1 MEEYATSIVIV
12 GAGPAGL
19 GCALALRKAGIADFR
34 ILERSTV
41 GASFEAWPREMR
53 MITPSFHGNPFF
65 QTDLN
70 AVNPATSPADLFGQE
85 HPSGRQYAAY
95 LKAVVQHYGLEVSEG
110 TAVERIEPE
119 GGRFIV
125 TTSAGIIDAGAV
137 IWAAGEFGLPRTA
150 VFEGASHCRHNSIV
164 SSWSK
169 WPGEETTI
177 IGGYESGI
185 DAAYHLVRAG
195 KQVRVI
201 SKGEPWLIDNPDPSE
216 ALSPFT
222 KGRLVE
228 ALTAYPAQLELVGH
242 AEVVA
247 VEREGDRFEVR
258 LEDGRTF
265 ETASPPILATGF
277 RSALTPVRD
286 LFAWSGD
293 HPVFTEE
300 DGSTLHPGL
309 FYSGPSLVQR
319 GSKFCFIYKFRA
331 RFGVIARAVAD
342 YLGETVSPDLDDYS
356 ARGFMIDDLDCCVD
370 CQCALDGR
378 DGEDGVMDLPSPR
391 REKTANRWN
400 G

>member
-1 MEEYATSIVIV
+1 MEQHEKTKVLIV

-19 GCALALRKAGIADFR
+19 GCALALRKAGIEDFR
-34 ILERSTV
+34 ILDRSVV
-41 GASFEAWPREMR
+41 GSSFEAWPREMR

-70 AVNPATSPADLFGQE
+70 AVNPATSPADLFGRE

-110 TAVERIEPE
+110 TAVERIEPQD
-119 GGRFIV
+119 GRFVV
-125 TTSAGIIDAGAV
+125 TTSTGKIDAGAV
-137 IWAAGEFGLPRTA
+137 IWAAGEFGLPRAA
-150 VFEGASHCRHNSIV
+150 VFEGAAHCRHNSIV
-164 SSWSK
+164 PSWDQWS
-169 WPGEETTI
+169 GEEAI
-177 IGGYESGI
+177 VIGGYESGI
-185 DAAYHLVRAG
+185 DAAYHLIKAG
-195 KQVRVI
+195 KKVRVI
-201 SKGEPWLIDNPDPSE
+201 SKGEPWLIDDPDPSE
-216 ALSPFT
+216 ALSPYT

-228 ALTAYPAQLELVGH
+228 LLTEYLGQLELLDH

-247 VEREGDRFEVR
+247 VERREDRFEVR

-265 ETASPPILATGF
+265 ETGSPPVLATGF
-277 RSALTPVRD
+277 RSALTPVRN
-286 LFAWSGD
+286 LFEWSGE

-331 RFGVIARAVAD
+331 RFGVVARAVAD
-342 YLGETVSPDLDDYS
+342 HLGETVSPDLEDYA

-370 CQCALDGR
+370 CQCAL
-378 DGEDGVMDLPSPR
+378 EDEKDEVIEDLEVIEDS
-391 REKTANRWN
+391 KV
-400 G
+400 